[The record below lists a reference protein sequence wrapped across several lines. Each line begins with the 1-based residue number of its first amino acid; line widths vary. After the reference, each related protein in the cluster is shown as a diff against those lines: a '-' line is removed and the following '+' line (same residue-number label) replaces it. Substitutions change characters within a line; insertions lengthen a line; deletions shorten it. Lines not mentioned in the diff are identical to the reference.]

1 MPNNKL
7 GLECKRINELQ
18 HLYNNTMKQ
27 TTRMSKLEEQ
37 GLMLG
42 ELEQNNKE
50 GGISLKLM
58 H

>member
-1 MPNNKL
+1 
-7 GLECKRINELQ
+7 
-18 HLYNNTMKQ
+18 MKQ